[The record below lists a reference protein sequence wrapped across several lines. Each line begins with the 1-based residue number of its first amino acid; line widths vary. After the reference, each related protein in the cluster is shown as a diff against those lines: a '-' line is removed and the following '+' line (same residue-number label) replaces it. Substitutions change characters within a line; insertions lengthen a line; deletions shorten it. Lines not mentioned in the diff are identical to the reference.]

1 MVEDLHDIRSFE
13 SVGICDEFAE
23 FLEIV
28 GVFVPGQRGEIFE
41 RLDAML
47 QREAGNEAGHFV
59 EEDAQGENVVCRAG
73 VGVHEPGERRSG
85 RIVVDIHHGLDAFT
99 HVRFLTFRR
108 CPQS

>member
-1 MVEDLHDIRSFE
+1 MIADFDLLIPDELVSSHRLDLTRMLIIERVYIRMVEDLHDIRSFE

-59 EEDAQGENVVCRAG
+59 E
-73 VGVHEPGERRSG
+73 
-85 RIVVDIHHGLDAFT
+85 
-99 HVRFLTFRR
+99 
-108 CPQS
+108 

>member
-1 MVEDLHDIRSFE
+1 MLIIERVYIRMVEDLHDIRSFE

-59 EEDAQGENVVCRAG
+59 E
-73 VGVHEPGERRSG
+73 
-85 RIVVDIHHGLDAFT
+85 
-99 HVRFLTFRR
+99 
-108 CPQS
+108 